1 MRGTVAGAVLLA
13 SAVIAAPAAAH
24 SVDVDVLSSR
34 ADQVSGGDA
43 LVRVDGPRGRLD
55 DLRVLRNGAD
65 VTGAFEL
72 RHRALVGLVDGLRL
86 GRNRISVYD
95 RRRKVASK
103 RLENHPIEGPILSG
117 PHQRPFVCKT
127 IQAGLGEP
135 VVDNQAGD
143 GFRVLAPDGSTAG
156 WSRDCTARMTVDW
169 LYRSTAGGNLRP
181 LPAGDLPD
189 DVATT
194 TTIDG
199 RTVPFIV
206 RRERGTI
213 NRFIYSLAMLADPAA
228 GETDTSRW
236 NRRLAYFFDGGVA
249 IGRNQGTPGNSAINP
264 DLLGRGYAIAHSSGT
279 RASVHYNMVL
289 GGETALMTK
298 ERFVERYGVPLYT
311 VGIGGSGGA
320 IQQHLY
326 GQNHPGLLDGAIPTH
341 SYPDMVTQTIHIG
354 DCELLEHY
362 MDVTDAANPKWQVW
376 DNREWLIGLNASNT
390 FPNPYTGGQPGST
403 ECVEGWRGLT
413 PLAMNPLFGTAGA
426 GTERM
431 DPAVMAA
438 VHWTHWEDVKN
449 VYGVGPD
456 GYARQTWDNVGVQ
469 YGLKAL
475 TDGRITPPEFLAL
488 NARVGSWTDPDEMV
502 QEGEPFL
509 PFGGFDPWSARN
521 MRLSPDGGATPA
533 PRRAGSIAAMN
544 ASYEQGLYFDGDIDI
559 PVIDWRPYLEELL
572 DMHNSHQSFASRQR
586 MLDHDGRASNQVIW
600 FSEPGGDKT
609 IEAFAVMD
617 EWLLGKR
624 RPAEAVDRCFTAAG
638 DEIARGSRV
647 WNGILDS
654 KADGACTAAFPLH
667 STSRIVAGGPLRG
680 GVYKCALQPVS
691 KAIARRLYGAWK
703 PSAAERARLEQIFPT
718 GVCDYTK
725 DDLGRPRRGR

>member
-1 MRGTVAGAVLLA
+1 MRGGLLA
-13 SAVIAAPAAAH
+13 AAALFAAAAFAAPAAAH
-24 SVDVDVLSSR
+24 DVDIDVLSSR

-43 LVRVDGPRGRLD
+43 LIRIEARRLH
-55 DLRVLRNGAD
+55 DLRVFRNGAE
-65 VTGAFEL
+65 VTDAFD
-72 RHRALVGLVDGLRL
+72 RRDGDLVGLIDGLRL
-86 GRNRISVYD
+86 GRNRITVYD
-95 RRRKVASK
+95 GWRRVAK
-103 RLENHPIEGPILSG
+103 QHLENHPIEGPIFSG

-135 VVDNQAGD
+135 LVDNQTGD
-143 GFRVLAPDGSTAG
+143 GFRVLAPDGTTAG
-156 WSRDCTARMTVDW
+156 WSRNCGATTQVDW
-169 LYRSTAGGNLRP
+169 LYRRTSGGNLVPLPPGP
-181 LPAGDLPD
+181 LPA

-199 RTVPFIV
+199 QTVPFIV

-228 GETDTSRW
+228 GDTDASRW
-236 NRRLAYFFDGGVA
+236 NRRLVYFFDGGVA
-249 IGRNQGTPGNSAINP
+249 IGRNQGTPGGSAINP
-264 DLLGRGYAIAHSSGT
+264 DLLARGYAIAHSSGT

-298 ERFVERYGVPLYT
+298 ERFLERYGVPWYT

-320 IQQHLY
+320 IQQYLY
-326 GQNHPGLLDGAIPTH
+326 GQNHRGLLDGAIPTH
-341 SYPDMVTQTIHIG
+341 SYPDMVTQTIHVG
-354 DCELLEHY
+354 DCELLENY
-362 MDVTDAANPKWQVW
+362 MDNTDAGNPKWANW
-376 DNREWLIGLNASNT
+376 ENREWLEGLNTSAT
-390 FPNPYTGGQPGST
+390 FPNPFTGRPGNS
-403 ECVEGWRGLT
+403 ECIVGWRGLT

-475 TDGRITPPEFLAL
+475 TDGNLTPEEFLKL
-488 NARVGSWTDPDEMV
+488 NATVGSWKDPGDMV
-502 QEGEPFL
+502 QEGQPFL
-509 PFGGFDPWSARN
+509 PVGGFDPWSRRN
-521 MRLSPDGGATPA
+521 MRLSADGGATPA
-533 PRRAGSIAAMN
+533 PRRAGSIPAMN
-544 ASYEQGLYFDGDIDI
+544 AAYEKGLYFDGDIDI
-559 PVIDWRPYLEELL
+559 PIIDWRPYLEEVL

-600 FSEPGGDKT
+600 FSERGGDQT
-609 IEAFAVMD
+609 LEAFRVID
-617 EWLLGKR
+617 EWILEGR
-624 RPAEAVDRCFTAAG
+624 RPADATDRCFTATGA
-638 DEIARGSRV
+638 EIARGSRV
-647 WNGILDS
+647 WDGILNS
-654 KADGACTAAFPLH
+654 RPDGACTTAFPIH

-691 KAIARRLYGAWK
+691 KAIARGLYGSWK
-703 PSAAERARLEQIFPT
+703 PSAAERGRLEQIFPT

-725 DDLGRPRRGR
+725 DDLGRPRRGH

>member
-1 MRGTVAGAVLLA
+1 MRTAVATVVLLG
-13 SAVIAAPAAAH
+13 VLAAPAAAH
-24 SVDVDVLSSR
+24 EVDVDVLSSR

-43 LVRVDGPRGRLD
+43 LIRVEGRHWQH
-55 DLRVLRNGAD
+55 LRVLRNGAD
-65 VTGAFEL
+65 VTDAFTRESG
-72 RHRALVGLVDGLRL
+72 RALVGLVDGLRL

-95 RRRKVASK
+95 RWRRVASE
-103 RLENHPIEGPILSG
+103 RLTNHPNEGPIFSG

-127 IQAGLGEP
+127 NQPAVGLGEP
-135 VVDNQAGD
+135 LVDNQEGD

-156 WSRDCTARMTVDW
+156 WSRNCSVSTRVDW

-181 LPAGDLPD
+181 LPAGPLPA

-199 RTVPFIV
+199 KTVPFIV

-228 GETDTSRW
+228 GETGTANW
-236 NRRLAYFFDGGVA
+236 NRRLVYFFDGGVA
-249 IGRNQGTPGNSAINP
+249 IGRSQGTLGGSALNP
-264 DLLGRGYAIAHSSGT
+264 DLLARGYAIAHSSGT
-279 RASVHYNMVL
+279 RTSVHYNMVL

-320 IQQHLY
+320 IQQYLY

-341 SYPDMVTQTIHIG
+341 SYPDMVTQTIHVG
-354 DCELLEHY
+354 DCELLERY

-376 DNREWLIGLNASNT
+376 DQREWLIGLNASDT
-390 FPNPYTGGQPGST
+390 FPNPYTGGRPGST
-403 ECVEGWRGLT
+403 ECVNGWRGLT

-475 TDGRITPPEFLAL
+475 TDGNITPAEFLDL
-488 NARVGSWTDPDEMV
+488 NAKVGSWKNPGDMV
-502 QEGEPFL
+502 QEGQPFL
-509 PFGGFDPWSARN
+509 PAGGFDPWSLRN
-521 MRLSPDGGATPA
+521 QQTG
-533 PRRAGSIAAMN
+533 RREGSLAAMN
-544 ASYEQGLYFDGDIDI
+544 AAYREGLYFDGDIDI
-559 PVIDWRPYLEELL
+559 PIIDWRPYLEEVL

-600 FSEPGGDKT
+600 FSERGGDKT
-609 IEAFAVMD
+609 LEAFSVMD
-617 EWLLGKR
+617 EWLLHG
-624 RPAEAVDRCFTAAG
+624 RPAAATDRCFTVAG

-647 WNGILDS
+647 WDGILNS
-654 KADGACTAAFPLH
+654 RPPGACTAHFPIH
-667 STSRIVAGGPLRG
+667 STSRIVAGGPIRG
-680 GVYKCALQPVS
+680 GVYKCGLQSVS
-691 KAIARRLYGAWK
+691 KAIARRLYGSWK
-703 PSAAERARLEQIFPT
+703 PSADERARLEAIFPT

-725 DDLGRPRRGR
+725 PDQGRPSFAKRGH